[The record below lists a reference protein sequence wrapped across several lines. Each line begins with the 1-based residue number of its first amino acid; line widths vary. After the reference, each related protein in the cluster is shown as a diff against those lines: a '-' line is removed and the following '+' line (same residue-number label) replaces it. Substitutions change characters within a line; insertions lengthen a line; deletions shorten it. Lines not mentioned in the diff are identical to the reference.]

1 MGDEVFAE
9 YDTSDPKDDMLSF
22 DEFSA
27 WWNTPYGD
35 EEEET
40 TEDQEDGEG
49 EVDGGMDYLQTMF
62 NEYDVDG
69 DSMLSKVEF
78 IDFMFSF
85 EDEEETDGEEDMD
98 EGEEEE
104 QDDGEID
111 IQFGDD
117 GSVIIGGN

>member
-1 MGDEVFAE
+1 
-9 YDTSDPKDDMLSF
+9 MLSF

-117 GSVIIGGN
+117 GSDIIGGN